1 MFHAPLRKILCAA
14 VLFLTFAVQH
24 AVAETVSVPFSVGF
38 AGTVGS
44 NSGQA
49 NAIKNFATLGVSKAF
64 FIQTSA
70 SGQFGG
76 TQGNDLSGTMRLVF
90 NSGQTIDIPGAISW
104 RISQGATLNY
114 FGFIPAPGAAT
125 HVITYGS
132 NQQYTLNASSNY
144 GLRKIGSAQSFADG
158 SNVSGNAA
166 TSGLVSLLNDYLT
179 TVQANGP
186 KITGPSGASGAA
198 SSALTVNENQTS
210 VATLTADK
218 TVSWSIFGGTDGGK
232 FTINATTGVLTFRAA
247 PDFEQPTDADAN
259 NTYIVTVQ
267 ATDSGGYT
275 AQQSVTVTVADL
287 DDTPPVIT
295 APSGGAVTAAEGQ
308 TAVTGLTADEAVVW
322 SVSGGAD
329 AALFAVD
336 AAGVVT
342 FLSAPDFAAPGDA
355 DGDNIYVVTIRAVD
369 GAGNASTTTL
379 TVTVTDV
386 VAPDD
391 TPPAIKGPSDRRISV
406 PDAQMSVAI
415 LRADEQVT
423 WSITGGAD
431 RAALVID
438 AVTGAVRFVRAPD
451 HSAPTDANRDNTY
464 VVRILATDASGNT
477 STIILRVAVVAPDD
491 VVAEVFDRYRD
502 DVARIVKEIELN
514 HLKASVASLQGMTVA
529 ARDRFIAARE
539 MRERCATADDAD
551 ITDVRIDPECSLIA
565 TRNNVP
571 FSVHG
576 EVQAGVGGSFTKGT
590 FFGQTG
596 DFAGTRRRI
605 VSGDFSVVDNGAG
618 VTTSSMTARIA
629 SERMVSDRVMLGYFA
644 GASFGNSAINKR
656 LEGRSDQI
664 SLSMGSY
671 FVAELRKNLQLDGFL
686 SVGASRNMLTLGN
699 EEIQL
704 DGTYAARSVL
714 MGLAMS
720 GVIEGDGFE
729 LRPEI
734 AVAYGAAKIGTVHL
748 DATVA
753 GTTKAVTSP
762 ATDVDYATLRITP
775 ELRIPVYANS
785 DAATYILAPSLLC
798 DWNNGQGDCGGGLR
812 LGLQGTSRDQ
822 MTRFDIMIDAERIGR
837 RDRLTLQANVEYR
850 F

>member
-1 MFHAPLRKILCAA
+1 MSIVCPLLNTSRM
-14 VLFLTFAVQH
+14 
-24 AVAETVSVPFSVGF
+24 VPDRSLPCVPP
-38 AGTVGS
+38 
-44 NSGQA
+44 NC
-49 NAIKNFATLGVSKAF
+49 
-64 FIQTSA
+64 
-70 SGQFGG
+70 
-76 TQGNDLSGTMRLVF
+76 
-90 NSGQTIDIPGAISW
+90 P
-104 RISQGATLNY
+104 
-114 FGFIPAPGAAT
+114 
-125 HVITYGS
+125 
-132 NQQYTLNASSNY
+132 
-144 GLRKIGSAQSFADG
+144 DG

-198 SSALTVNENQTS
+198 ISALTVNENQTS

-369 GAGNASTTTL
+369 GAGNASTQSLSVTVTQGVVVDTVPPVITAPSGGAVTAAEGQTAVTGLTADEAVVWSVSGGADAALFAVDAAGVVTFLSAPDFAAPGDADGDNIYVVTIRAVDGAGNASTTTV

-576 EVQAGVGGSFTKGT
+576 EVQAGVGGSFSKGT

-618 VTTSSMTARIA
+618 VTTSSMMARIA
-629 SERMVSDRVMLGYFA
+629 SERMVSDHVMLGYFA